1 MSTKIEWTRGDD
13 GTPGTTWNP
22 VTGCTKV
29 SPGCKHCYAET
40 IAKRFW
46 AKQYPPVP
54 SGRVLDFRARR
65 FTDVQTHADR
75 LDQPL
80 RWRSP
85 KRVFVNSMSD
95 LFHEDVSDS
104 FIWQVFNVMRR
115 AEQHTFQVLTKRP
128 ERALDWFRFIRP
140 TVEAGAFPWPL
151 PNVHLGVSCE
161 NQETADERIPL
172 LLQTPAAVRFV
183 SAEPL
188 LAPVDLRIGR
198 WLPAIGGP
206 KVNLSRP
213 WEGPPPSLDWCI
225 VGGESGPGAR
235 PMYLSW
241 ARSIVE
247 QCRAAGVAC
256 FVKQLGARPYDTM
269 KVPFHSFEHWVAK
282 AQTWLHVTDRCI
294 DACGRECAIGADF
307 MRARD
312 QGTFPVAIY
321 RRLPLRDRKG
331 GDMEEWPEDL
341 RVREFPT

>member
-40 IAKRFW
+40 IAERFW

-95 LFHEDVSDS
+95 LFHEDVPLE
-104 FIWQVFNVMRR
+104 FIGRVFDVMEK
-115 AEQHTFQVLTKRP
+115 AAHHTFQVLTKRP
-128 ERALDWFRFIRP
+128 ERMRDFM
-140 TVEAGAFPWPL
+140 TVVVQRAAP
-151 PNVHLGVSCE
+151 PNVWLGVSCE

-172 LLQTPAAVRFV
+172 LLQTPAAVRFLSV
-183 SAEPL
+183 EPL
-188 LAPVDLRIGR
+188 LAPVDLRNIAPFDDFHTDA
-198 WLPAIGGP
+198 LDTPD
-206 KVNLSRP
+206 
-213 WEGPPPSLDWCI
+213 PSCRVHWVI

-235 PMYLSW
+235 PMDLAW

-247 QCRAAGVAC
+247 QCRATGTAC
-256 FVKQLGARPYDTM
+256 FVKQLGTRPYFIL
-269 KVPFHSFEHWVAK
+269 KQE
-282 AQTWLHVTDRCI
+282 
-294 DACGRECAIGADF
+294 E
-307 MRARD
+307 
-312 QGTFPVAIY
+312 
-321 RRLPLRDRKG
+321 RRGMIAPLRDRKG
-331 GDMEEWPEDL
+331 GDMAEFPEDL
-341 RVREFPT
+341 RVREFPQ